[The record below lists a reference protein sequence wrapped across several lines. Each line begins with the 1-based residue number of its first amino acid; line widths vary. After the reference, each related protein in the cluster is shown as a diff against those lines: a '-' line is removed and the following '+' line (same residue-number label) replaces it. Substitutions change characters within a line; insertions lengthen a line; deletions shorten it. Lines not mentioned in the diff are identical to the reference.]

1 MRDVSLINHFFWF
14 TVLLP
19 DDLIPNKD
27 TSGTNGD
34 TTQPDSDLSNIIVE
48 QGPLPGAPSATEP
61 SMDEKFSRDLEKGG
75 MHS

>member
-1 MRDVSLINHFFWF
+1 MSLINRFFWF
-14 TVLLP
+14 AVLLP

-48 QGPLPGAPSATEP
+48 QGPLHDAPSATEP
-61 SMDEKFSRDLEKGG
+61 SMSDEKFSRDLEKGG